1 MNELSGVQRKTV
13 FWHIIFWIVYMAI
26 FTFVE
31 GGYQNNFDEAFML
44 EASYLPSRIILVY
57 FNYFILLPRF
67 LLRRKYERY
76 LSYTVVTI
84 LVATMIQRLLSFYI
98 VNPLVFP
105 DWDQGP
111 FFQAFRIAQAGMII
125 TSPMIF
131 LIGMTVVIRWAGSEK
146 KVQELAREK
155 VETELKYLRN
165 QVNPH
170 FFFNTLNNLYG
181 LAQEKSDKTPD
192 VVLKLSELMSYML
205 YETNKPLIQL
215 TREIDYIRNYIS
227 LEEQRYQDR
236 FNCNLSIKGEINEVM
251 VPPVMMLPF
260 VENAFKHGINKESE
274 GAWMNIDLKVEG
286 EKLYFKLENSLPEQR
301 EVKGKGGL
309 GIKNV
314 ERRLELLF
322 PHGHTL
328 RYGPESDRYAI
339 ELMIDL
345 TKLNEPG
352 DDA

>member
-1 MNELSGVQRKTV
+1 MKRKTLLWHIV
-13 FWHIIFWIVYMAI
+13 FWTVYMAI

-31 GGYQNNFDEAFML
+31 GGYQNNFDEAFAL
-44 EASYLPSRIILVY
+44 EASYLPSRLLLVY

-67 LLRRKYERY
+67 LLKRKIERY
-76 LSYTVVTI
+76 IGYTFITI
-84 LVATMIQRLLSFYI
+84 IIATTIQRVLGFYVI
-98 VNPLVFP
+98 NPLIFP
-105 DWDQGP
+105 DWEQGA
-111 FFQAFRIAQAGMII
+111 FFQAYRIAQAGMII

-146 KVQELAREK
+146 KMQQLAREK

-181 LAQEKSDKTPD
+181 LAQEKSDKTPE
-192 VVLKLSELMSYML
+192 VVLRLSELMSYML

-215 TREIDYIRNYIS
+215 GREIDYIRNYIS
-227 LEEQRYQDR
+227 LEEQRYEDR
-236 FNCNLSIKGEINEVM
+236 FNCNLSIKGEVNKVK
-251 VPPVMMLPF
+251 VPPVLMLPF

-274 GAWMNIDLKVEG
+274 GAWMNIDLRVEG
-286 EKLYFKLENSLPEQR
+286 EKLYFVVENSLAAQEKSDA
-301 EVKGKGGL
+301 EKGGL

-314 ERRLELLF
+314 ERRLELLY
-322 PHGHTL
+322 PDGHTL
-328 RYGPESDRYAI
+328 KYGPASDKYRI

-345 TKLNEPG
+345 TKLSQPG
-352 DDA
+352 DDF

>member
-1 MNELSGVQRKTV
+1 MKRKTLL
-13 FWHIIFWIVYMAI
+13 WHIVFWIVYMAI

-31 GGYQNNFDEAFML
+31 GGYQNNFDEAFAL
-44 EASYLPSRIILVY
+44 EASYLPSRLLLVY
-57 FNYFILLPRF
+57 FNYFMLLPRF
-67 LLRRKYERY
+67 LLKRKIEKYIG
-76 LSYTVVTI
+76 YTLITI
-84 LVATMIQRLLSFYI
+84 IIATTIQRVLSFYLI
-98 VNPLVFP
+98 NPLIFP
-105 DWDQGP
+105 DWEQGV
-111 FFQAFRIAQAGMII
+111 FLQAYRIAQAGMII

-146 KVQELAREK
+146 KIQQLAREK

-181 LAQEKSDKTPD
+181 LAQEKSDKTPE

-215 TREIDYIRNYIS
+215 GREIDYIRNYIA
-227 LEEQRYQDR
+227 LEEQRYEDR
-236 FNCNLSIKGEINEVM
+236 FSCNLSIKGEVNKVK
-251 VPPVMMLPF
+251 VPPVLMLPF

-274 GAWMNIDLKVEG
+274 GAWMNIDLRVEK
-286 EKLYFKLENSLPEQR
+286 EKLYFVVENSLAAQKK
-301 EVKGKGGL
+301 VDTQKGGL

-314 ERRLELLF
+314 ERRLELLY
-322 PHGHTL
+322 PNGHTL
-328 RYGPESDRYAI
+328 NHGPGSDKYRI

-345 TKLNEPG
+345 TKLSQPG
-352 DDA
+352 DDF

>member
-1 MNELSGVQRKTV
+1 MKRKTLL
-13 FWHIIFWIVYMAI
+13 WHTVFWIVYMAI

-31 GGYQNNFDEAFML
+31 GGYQNNFDEAFAL
-44 EASYLPSRIILVY
+44 EASYLPSRLMLVY
-57 FNYFILLPRF
+57 FNYFFLLPRF
-67 LLRRKYERY
+67 LLKRKIEKYIGFT
-76 LSYTVVTI
+76 LITI
-84 LVATMIQRLLSFYI
+84 VIATAIQRLLGFYI
-98 VNPLVFP
+98 INPLIFP
-105 DWDQGP
+105 DWQQGP
-111 FFQAFRIAQAGMII
+111 FFEAFRIAQAAMII

-146 KVQELAREK
+146 KIEQLAREK

-181 LAQEKSDKTPD
+181 LAQEKSDKTPE

-215 TREIDYIRNYIS
+215 SREIDYIRNYIS

-236 FNCNLSIKGEINEVM
+236 FSCNLSIKGEVRKVK
-251 VPPVMMLPF
+251 VPPMLVLPF

-274 GAWMNIDLKVEG
+274 GAWMNIDLKVDQD
-286 EKLYFKLENSLPEQR
+286 KLFFNVENSLATQE
-301 EVKGKGGL
+301 KTDTKNGGL

-314 ERRLELLF
+314 ERRLELLY
-322 PHGHTL
+322 PQAHTL
-328 RYGPESDRYAI
+328 VYGPEVDKYSIA
-339 ELMIDL
+339 LTIDL
-345 TKLNEPG
+345 TQLSQPG
-352 DDA
+352 NDA